1 MSRYLGLGPS
11 FRASCVG
18 NGLCAETSEVSNPRT
33 MAVGQI
39 LGIWVNPGSQYRM
52 GSSNLQFCGRVPYT
66 EVRWTFAAKE
76 PRAEVELKECQG
88 SPAAKKQQK
97 TAKFFC

>member
-1 MSRYLGLGPS
+1 MSRYSGLGPS
-11 FRASCVG
+11 LRASSVG

-33 MAVGQI
+33 VGQI

-52 GSSNLQFCGRVPYT
+52 GSSNLQFCGW
-66 EVRWTFAAKE
+66 EMRWTFAAKE

-97 TAKFFC
+97 TAKSFC

>member
-1 MSRYLGLGPS
+1 MSRYSGLGPS
-11 FRASCVG
+11 LRAS
-18 NGLCAETSEVSNPRT
+18 NGLCAETSEERVVSNPRT
-33 MAVGQI
+33 GGQI
-39 LGIWVNPGSQYRM
+39 LGIWVNPGSEYRM
-52 GSSNLQFCGRVPYT
+52 GNSNLQFRGRVPYT

-97 TAKFFC
+97 TAKSFC